1 MARYDNLNIQQKTK
15 GIVFHSNLMPYFEAS
30 DSVILIITQ
39 EDDRLDILANL
50 FYKDATMWWVIAL
63 YNNLTNIDLKLEPG
77 LQLRIPIDPTQVT
90 NKI

>member
-30 DSVILIITQ
+30 DSDILIITQ